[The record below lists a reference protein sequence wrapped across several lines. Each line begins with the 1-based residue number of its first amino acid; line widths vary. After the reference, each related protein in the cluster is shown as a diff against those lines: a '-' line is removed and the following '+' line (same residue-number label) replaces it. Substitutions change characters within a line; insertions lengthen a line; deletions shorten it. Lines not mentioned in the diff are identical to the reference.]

1 MKESGKLDLKD
12 NFYIHIPRY
21 DIDIMR
27 YSDSNIKSKYRY
39 SARIFSNRKNRI
51 KHLSN
56 SLFPVP

>member
-51 KHLSN
+51 
-56 SLFPVP
+56 